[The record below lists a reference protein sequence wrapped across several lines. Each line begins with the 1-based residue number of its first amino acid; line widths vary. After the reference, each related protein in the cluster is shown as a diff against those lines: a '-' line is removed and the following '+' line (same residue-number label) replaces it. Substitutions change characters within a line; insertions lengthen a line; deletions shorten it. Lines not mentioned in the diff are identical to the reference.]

1 MDARITKKRVGHMLS
16 YDWIKII
23 AIAAAAI
30 VLWSLLFTM
39 TATRATVGQTFYLY

>member
-1 MDARITKKRVGHMLS
+1 MDAHISKKRIGHMLS

-30 VLWSLLFTM
+30 IV
-39 TATRATVGQTFYLY
+39 